1 MSIDT
6 IVFDF
11 GGVLVDWNPRHLYK
25 KVFTDEQEMEQF
37 LEEICTDDWNVQQDA
52 GRSLKEGTDLLI
64 QKHPEKAEL
73 IRIYYDRWPEMLNGV
88 IEGTVNILK
97 QLKEQYK
104 VYGLTNWSAETF
116 PIALERYDFFE
127 LLDGIVVSGLEKM
140 IKPNREIFDLL
151 ISRYH
156 FLPQQSVFID
166 DNFKNI
172 EAAKKLGFNTVHF
185 KNPQELKDELMVM
198 GISF

>member
-1 MSIDT
+1 MSIDA
-6 IVFDF
+6 IIFDF
-11 GGVLVDWNPRHLYK
+11 GGVLVDWNPRHLFR
-25 KVFTDEQEMEQF
+25 KVFTDQQEMEQF

-52 GRSLKEGTDLLI
+52 GRSLAEGTDLLV
-64 QKHPEKAEL
+64 QKHPGKAEL
-73 IRIYYDRWPEMLNGV
+73 IRMYYGRWPEMLNGT

-97 QLKEQYK
+97 QLKDQYK

-116 PIALERYDFFE
+116 PIALERYDFFK
-127 LLDGIVVSGLEKM
+127 LLDGIVVSGLEKV

-151 ISRYH
+151 TSRYQ
-156 FLPQQSVFID
+156 FLPEQSVFID

-185 KNPQELKDELMVM
+185 NTPEQLRDELMAM
-198 GISF
+198 GVTL

>member
-1 MSIDT
+1 MNIDT

-25 KVFTDEQEMEQF
+25 KVFTDEKEMEQF
-37 LEEICTDDWNVQQDA
+37 LKEICSDDWNVQQDA
-52 GRSLKEGTDLLI
+52 GRSLSEGTDLLV

-73 IRIYYDRWPEMLNGV
+73 IRMYYDRWPEMLKGT
-88 IEGTVNILK
+88 IEGTVNILQ
-97 QLKEQYK
+97 QLKEQFK

-116 PIALERYDFFE
+116 PIALERYDFFK
-127 LLDGIVVSGLEKM
+127 LLDGIVVSGLEKV

-151 ISRYH
+151 ISRYQIV
-156 FLPQQSVFID
+156 PASSVFID
-166 DNFKNI
+166 DNLKNI

-185 KNPQELKDELMVM
+185 KNPEQLGQELQDL
-198 GISF
+198 GINI